1 MNRAAVALLL
11 VAPPALADV
20 AELSLRPHGEVR
32 SGRLLRP
39 DGAGGTT
46 AAGDAFRYGAGL
58 TLGLGVHFAWTL
70 TASYAYDTTTTLR
83 RQPLDA
89 SVSEDLDAWRH
100 DRHAL
105 LAGVTWTPSDALT
118 PVVALEAGAAA
129 QLLRGEQTPAA
140 EWGPVARASAG
151 FEWKFKDF
159 WGLALTGFAEH
170 DAGLGYGGRLAFFGS
185 GYLD

>member
-1 MNRAAVALLL
+1 MNRAAVALVL

-20 AELSLRPHGEVR
+20 AELSVRPHVEVR
-32 SGRLLRP
+32 TGRLLRP
-39 DGAGGTT
+39 DQAGGAT

-70 TASYAYDTTTTLR
+70 TAGYTYDTTTTLR
-83 RQPLDA
+83 RQPLDV
-89 SVSEDLDAWRH
+89 SVSEDLDTWSH

-129 QLLRGEQTPAA
+129 QALRGAHAPAA
-140 EWGPVARASAG
+140 EWGPIARGSAG

-159 WGLALTGFAEH
+159 WGLALTGFAEQE
-170 DAGLGYGGRLAFFGS
+170 AGFGYGGRLALFGS